1 MKDLFNIVRGAV
13 STKDLI
19 PVLTHFAFDSG
30 TLQGFNGRLAISTP
44 APQLSHLNC
53 TVPAVPLLAALDA
66 AGVDTDREPISLKVE
81 SNRLN
86 VASTREHGANFNAYI
101 PTGSLTDFP
110 LAAPDPIDQRVRC
123 QDNLLPILKALRPYV
138 GEDASRPWVSSVL
151 FSQGFAT
158 VTNNV
163 MLVRTMTKY
172 ALLEGLQLPVF
183 VMDELLRIGEEPYSY
198 SQNENTVTFYYK
210 TEEYCKQLVK
220 ETFIRCSLFKEGWP
234 DAFSLF
240 DKVTEG
246 AKYTKIARTEPDT
259 LLAAVEAIAPF
270 CPDVS
275 NPLIKLEGATVSTEQ
290 GDKSATVT
298 GLKVMAAGTYR
309 VEPLK
314 LMLAVADK
322 ADWSKFPRVPFQGK
336 SENGLLLQ
344 GILLG
349 IQT

>member
-1 MKDLFNIVRGAV
+1 MKEVFNIVRGAV

-30 TLQGFNGRLAISTP
+30 VLQGFNGRLAISTP
-44 APQLSHLNC
+44 ASQLSHLSC
-53 TVPAVPLLAALDA
+53 TVPAIPLITAIDA
-66 AGVDTDREPISLKVE
+66 VE
-81 SNRLN
+81 SEYFSAIVENDKLIVSSDISKPRIFT
-86 VASTREHGANFNAYI
+86 ARI
-101 PTGSLTDFP
+101 PIGKLTEFP
-110 LAAPDPIDQRVRC
+110 LAAPDLDEQRVRC
-123 QDNLLPILKALRPYV
+123 QDNLLPILEALRPYV

-151 FSQGFAT
+151 FSRGMAT

-163 MLVRTMTKY
+163 MLVRTMTKH
-172 ALLEGLQLPVF
+172 ALLEGVQLPVF
-183 VMDELLRIGEEPYSY
+183 AIDELLRIGEEPYSY
-198 SQNENTVTFYYK
+198 AQNENTITFYYK
-210 TEEYCKQLVK
+210 TQEYRKQLIQ

-246 AKYTKIARTEPDT
+246 AKYSKIPCTEPDT
-259 LLAAVEAIAPF
+259 LLAAVEDIAPF
-270 CPDVS
+270 CPDAS
-275 NPLIKLEGATVSTEQ
+275 NPLIKLEDSTVSTDQ

-298 GLKVMAAGTYR
+298 GLKMRAAGTYR

-314 LMLAVADK
+314 LMLAVAQK

-349 IQT
+349 ILT